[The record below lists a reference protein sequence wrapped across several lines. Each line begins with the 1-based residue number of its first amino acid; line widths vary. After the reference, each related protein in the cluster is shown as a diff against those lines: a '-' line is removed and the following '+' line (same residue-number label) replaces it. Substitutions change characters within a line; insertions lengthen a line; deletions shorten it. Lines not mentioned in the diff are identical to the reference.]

1 MKNIDEAIKH
11 AEEKAKELYCKADED
26 FFFDGDWGKKLHCT
40 ECAKEHEQL
49 ANWLKELKMLSWIP
63 VKTRELSAEEVKE
76 VNEKYDV
83 DLDGDEA
90 WCICSPLPED
100 AQEVLI
106 TTKYG
111 DVVLTEFCVDD
122 DGCWF
127 DGYEDRGDVL
137 AWMPLPVPY
146 TKEETT

>member
-1 MKNIDEAIKH
+1 MENKEAIESLKWKV
-11 AEEKAKELYCKADED
+11 EYAKEIGEHHIDGVYVDALDLAVKALEAQ
-26 FFFDGDWGKKLHCT
+26 G
-40 ECAKEHEQL
+40 
-49 ANWLKELKMLSWIP
+49 WIP

-83 DLDGDEA
+83 DLDGDDA
-90 WCICSPLPED
+90 WCICSPLPETP
-100 AQEVLI
+100 QEVLI

-111 DVVLTEFCVDD
+111 DIVLTDFYVDV

-137 AWMPLPVPY
+137 AWMPLPKPY

>member
-1 MKNIDEAIKH
+1 MTKKEALKAWEKMYTEIDKENGLFVGTINPEMVSLAIK
-11 AEEKAKELYCKADED
+11 ALEAQ
-26 FFFDGDWGKKLHCT
+26 G
-40 ECAKEHEQL
+40 
-49 ANWLKELKMLSWIP
+49 WIP

-90 WCICSPLPED
+90 WCICSPLPEET
-100 AQEVLI
+100 QEVLI

-122 DGCWF
+122 VDGCCF

-137 AWMPLPVPY
+137 AWMPLPKPY
-146 TKEETT
+146 TKENDT

>member
-1 MKNIDEAIKH
+1 MRNKEVIETIKEIADIDDVKFVNYSKRYLGALDHAIK
-11 AEEKAKELYCKADED
+11 ALEAQ
-26 FFFDGDWGKKLHCT
+26 G
-40 ECAKEHEQL
+40 
-49 ANWLKELKMLSWIP
+49 WIP
-63 VKTRELSAEEVKE
+63 VKTRKLSAEEVKE

-127 DGYEDRGDVL
+127 DGYETRGDVL
-137 AWMPLPVPY
+137 AWMPLPEPY

>member
-1 MKNIDEAIKH
+1 MNNDLISREALKEKLTPIK
-11 AEEKAKELYCKADED
+11 LYDGVYCKVI
-26 FFFDGDWGKKLHCT
+26 T
-40 ECAKEHEQL
+40 EKDINDAETME
-49 ANWLKELKMLSWIP
+49 NSSWIP
-63 VKTRELSAEEVKE
+63 VKTRKLSAEEVKE

-111 DVVLTEFCVDD
+111 DVVLTEFCVDV

-127 DGYEDRGDVL
+127 DGYEDRDDVL
-137 AWMPLPVPY
+137 AWMPLPKRY
-146 TKEETT
+146 TKEDADT

>member
-1 MKNIDEAIKH
+1 MTNKEAIEQLICIKRI
-11 AEEKAKELYCKADED
+11 KED
-26 FFFDGDWGKKLHCT
+26 FHSPVNKHDIEALD
-40 ECAKEHEQL
+40 L
-49 ANWLKELKMLSWIP
+49 AIKALENFSWIP
-63 VKTRELSAEEVKE
+63 VKTRKLSAEEVKE

-83 DLDGDEA
+83 DLNGDEA

-137 AWMPLPVPY
+137 AWMPLPEPY
-146 TKEETT
+146 TKEEQS